1 MMGLYTFGN
10 TVYLLMDPKTEII
23 KLLLTDASGKTKTY
37 KIGKVIF
44 KEQFVSNPKIE
55 FSDGKLLWDGGY
67 GFIGDT
73 EKETYIRITSEMG
86 DTVYE
91 GVIDLEATI
100 LVDTFNVEDG
110 EYHYSIYREN
120 GDLFS

>member
-1 MMGLYTFGN
+1 M
-10 TVYLLMDPKTEII
+10 
-23 KLLLTDASGKTKTY
+23 
-37 KIGKVIF
+37 
-44 KEQFVSNPKIE
+44 SNPKIE

-120 GDLFS
+120 GDLFSLEEDELANAYWYAVITIKSDLTIAE